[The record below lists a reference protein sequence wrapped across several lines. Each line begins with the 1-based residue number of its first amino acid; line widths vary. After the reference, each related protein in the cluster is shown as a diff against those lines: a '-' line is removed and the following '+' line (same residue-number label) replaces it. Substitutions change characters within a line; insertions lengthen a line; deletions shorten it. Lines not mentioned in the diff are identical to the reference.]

1 MVATAWVVSGGLKPV
16 AADGANLVV
25 VPLQSS
31 LVQRTTYVLDELL
44 FYSLR
49 KSSND
54 NFRQLANLLLGYA
67 RESTKRAPRT
77 PNSDRALP
85 LVSFCL
91 SRRALLKSVTTSARS
106 LAEASTA
113 EAGAL
118 AVDTDTAKKAH
129 ILRQWVRSGVA
140 PRRGSQAWISPCGRP
155 HTPYHQGRMA
165 AAFLDAFPHPSLLG
179 PSLEPLLDAAVVAQD
194 AVAAAERS
202 VK

>member
-129 ILRQWVRSGVA
+129 ILRQWVRA
-140 PRRGSQAWISPCGRP
+140 AWPRDGAARPGSHPAGARTQPTTRGGWPRHSWTRSRTHRSSGRP
-155 HTPYHQGRMA
+155 W
-165 AAFLDAFPHPSLLG
+165 S
-179 PSLEPLLDAAVVAQD
+179 
-194 AVAAAERS
+194 RS
-202 VK
+202 